1 MIPYYWKN
9 LIKKS
14 FEMELEYFKRMEKY
28 EKANDNEE

>member
-28 EKANDNEE
+28 EKGE